1 MKESQKYKQQSQNF
15 YSKQKNTSSKN
26 IQNGSTKATSSIFTP
41 GFLSQ
46 QFIVSK
52 EKNQN
57 KKYKNGN
64 NSKKNNLYDL
74 ERTLDINIEILR
86 NYFKTTTTTM
96 TLLNQDKKILEEI
109 ENQNCIVIE
118 TNLLYFVKN
127 ILKKITYRKRVFND
141 DSGLHLSP
149 CFDRNVVD
157 LGSENADEKFY
168 EDSELISDECINLG
182 LTRQKLSYLKYK
194 LIYFVAILPLGRKKG
209 DNIYAQIHKII
220 DFDVLASLLIE
231 TYKEILIERES
242 QNHYENL
249 YFDEDMLQ
257 RMEKDIKDI
266 IHNNIDVNENFIIF

>member
-1 MKESQKYKQQSQNF
+1 MKESQKYRQQSQNF

-109 ENQNCIVIE
+109 ENIAKRYEKKKEIIQKLLTDLADITKMEFKGLFTEE
-118 TNLLYFVKN
+118 TKEGKDLYLVFEFFNGKLVCTDNNFENHETWIIAKNLLESFEKLSEKGIKFSKN
-127 ILKKITYRKRVFND
+127 EKSIIDVFEIDINEIKINIFDLIND
-141 DSGLHLSP
+141 DIKEENEEKNGILFNIGL
-149 CFDRNVVD
+149 
-157 LGSENADEKFY
+157 
-168 EDSELISDECINLG
+168 
-182 LTRQKLSYLKYK
+182 
-194 LIYFVAILPLGRKKG
+194 ILDKIRGYYNDK
-209 DNIYAQIHKII
+209 DNEKII
-220 DFDVLASLLIE
+220 SL
-231 TYKEILIERES
+231 K
-242 QNHYENL
+242 
-249 YFDEDMLQ
+249 
-257 RMEKDIKDI
+257 
-266 IHNNIDVNENFIIF
+266 V